1 MHDAAFD
8 FAYKYIKPKDYPF
21 GNNNPDEYGDYVKL
35 NRVFDFVDL
44 PYLEK
49 VVSQGGLLDYYKKE
63 SKKKADEHINEKETS
78 LNTKQFKAAKNAL
91 RDKANKIIKAQNQEF
106 DDVHDLITMVRKLIP
121 YSRMLLSADG
131 YLIPLDDKYFRI
143 NPDNLGFKYGG
154 DITCVGVYSA
164 A

>member
-1 MHDAAFD
+1 M
-8 FAYKYIKPKDYPF
+8 
-21 GNNNPDEYGDYVKL
+21 
-35 NRVFDFVDL
+35 
-44 PYLEK
+44 
-49 VVSQGGLLDYYKKE
+49 LDYYKKE